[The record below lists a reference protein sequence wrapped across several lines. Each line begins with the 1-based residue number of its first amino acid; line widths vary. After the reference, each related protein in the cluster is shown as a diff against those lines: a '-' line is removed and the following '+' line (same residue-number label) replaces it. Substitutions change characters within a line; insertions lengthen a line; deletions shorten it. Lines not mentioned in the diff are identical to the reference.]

1 MSWSRK
7 GRLPPLTRNGLSPG
21 FFDSPLTRKLG
32 KNRAGTR
39 RVPPQLRNIFWV
51 VLLMKIKDTD
61 YIAQCPVGQSSRSSL
76 AEAAEWNA

>member
-1 MSWSRK
+1 M
-7 GRLPPLTRNGLSPG
+7 
-21 FFDSPLTRKLG
+21 
-32 KNRAGTR
+32 R

-51 VLLMKIKDTD
+51 VLLTKTKDTG